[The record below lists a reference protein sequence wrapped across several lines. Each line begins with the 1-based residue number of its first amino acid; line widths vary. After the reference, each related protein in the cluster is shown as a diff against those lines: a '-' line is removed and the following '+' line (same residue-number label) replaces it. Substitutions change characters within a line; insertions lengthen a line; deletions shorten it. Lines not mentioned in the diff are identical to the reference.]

1 MLNKYLN
8 FCPTPGKYSKTIY
21 DNDIQNFI
29 RKVKLKAHFKTTD
42 LSEKIDGNFYIKS
55 STNKQWTPK
64 ETHNTAETFIEA
76 FKSKLQKENHIKKKL
91 PKNNLAKNEIA
102 LKNLS
107 IRDDI
112 KVTKADK
119 GGVVVIIDVDD
130 VADYIAEA
138 NLELNSKKFYKEIPN
153 DPTELSR
160 KKFNNV
166 IKELKSAR
174 LLNEKITTKLDIQEA
189 KIQAFYMFPKLHKP
203 ENPGRPV
210 ISSVNYHTT
219 SISQYV
225 NHHLQPHVKELKS
238 YVKDSTDFI
247 KKKKIIIIM
256 YARSLK
262 IAF

>member
-8 FCPTPGKYSKTIY
+8 FCPTPGKYSGTIY

-42 LSEKIDGNFYIKS
+42 LSENNDGNFYIKS

-76 FKSKLQKENHIKKKL
+76 FKSKLQKEDHIKKKL

-112 KVTKADK
+112 IVTKADK

-130 VADYIAEA
+130 VDDYIDEA
-138 NLELNSKKFYKEIPN
+138 NRQLNNKKFYKGIP
-153 DPTELSR
+153 
-160 KKFNNV
+160 
-166 IKELKSAR
+166 I
-174 LLNEKITTKLDIQEA
+174 
-189 KIQAFYMFPKLHKP
+189 YMFPKLHKP
-203 ENPGRPV
+203 ENLGRPV

-247 KKKKIIIIM
+247 KKNK
-256 YARSLK
+256 
-262 IAF
+262 